1 MTIRTVIFDI
11 GGVLEI
17 TPRTG
22 WDQRWESLLQVKPG
36 ELRGRLRDVFRGG
49 SIGTL
54 SEAEVEEHIGTIM
67 EITPIEV
74 NAFMADLWVEYL
86 GELNVDLTA
95 YFASLRPRYQTGIL
109 SNSFVGAR
117 HKEQKRYGFDDLC
130 DCIIYSHEEGM
141 QKPDPRFYALAC
153 TRFGVQPGE
162 VLFLDDTEE
171 CVTAARA
178 CGIRAILFTETNQ
191 AIADIQAVLEHRGQQ

>member
-117 HKEQKRYGFDDLC
+117 HKEQKRYGFDGLC

-178 CGIRAILFTETNQ
+178 CGIHAILFTETNQ
-191 AIADIQAVLEHRGQQ
+191 AIADIRAVLEHRG